1 MGRKHDQTSRCYF
14 HRSNRIARTGNASCA
29 GLGSGQLGHASSRW
43 MRSGQDTSKRCLRCQ
58 DHQTPGPQVCAME
71 WRRLR
76 PLLLRGRAITAVC
89 PPAFR
94 AGFALSVIGHYG
106 RKKVPKPARGNY
118 CAGRS
123 HRCVYRRLH
132 TTASI
137 VACGMS
143 ATNGEIIAFGRMK
156 S

>member
-1 MGRKHDQTSRCYF
+1 MAAWLHPL
-14 HRSNRIARTGNASCA
+14 SNEEIDDGEVAWSSPIKGEAQIAPY
-29 GLGSGQLGHASSRW
+29 
-43 MRSGQDTSKRCLRCQ
+43 SKWIVRLLCVS
-58 DHQTPGPQVCAME
+58 DHWPS
-71 WRRLR
+71 
-76 PLLLRGRAITAVC
+76 TAV
-89 PPAFR
+89 PSREPALVNWMCR
-94 AGFALSVIGHYG
+94 HLSVIGHYG

-123 HRCVYRRLH
+123 HRFVYRRLH

-137 VACGMS
+137 IACGMS